1 LKDAVDNPTSR
12 QQEVAVE
19 FSNLVRRVLDLD
31 GFFFPRINTNGNIE
45 FKIETRS
52 RDNAALVSSQS
63 EGTSYKK
70 LICALFD
77 LAILRVYA
85 KEAFYHFVYHDGI
98 LEALDFRKKHRILGR
113 PTGNE
118 HQLQRPITAIDDD
131 LPRDEDGNRV
141 AFPDNEVI
149 LRLHDGG
156 TSGRLFKVR
165 EF

>member
-1 LKDAVDNPTSR
+1 L
-12 QQEVAVE
+12 E
-19 FSNLVRRVLDLD
+19 

-52 RDNAALVSSQS
+52 RDNAAQVSSQS

-85 KEAFYHFVYHDGI
+85 KEPFYHFVYHDGI
-98 LEALDFRKKHRILGR
+98 LEALDFRKKRRILEVLR
-113 PTGNE
+113 ETSTKYNM
-118 HQLQRPITAIDDD
+118 QCIITAIDDD
-131 LPRDEDGNRV
+131 VPRDEDGQRTP
-141 AFPDNEVI
+141 FPDNEII
-149 LRLHDGG
+149 LRLNDSGP
-156 TSGRLFKVR
+156 SGRLFKTR